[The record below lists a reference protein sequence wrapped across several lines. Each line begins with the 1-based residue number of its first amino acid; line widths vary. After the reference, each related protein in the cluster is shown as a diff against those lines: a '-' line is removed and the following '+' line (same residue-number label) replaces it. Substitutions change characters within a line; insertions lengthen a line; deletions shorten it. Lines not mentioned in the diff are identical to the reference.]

1 MSRQQMTSSVV
12 NGEKK
17 EEFTVVGAWMN
28 KPLYRK
34 QMEVAFSS
42 GIQSWFI
49 DENIEYVTFIMGIV
63 KTDDGRMYPVNTFQT
78 SSQYVVTQVSDGI
91 FFYSGYGKYAS
102 GTLCLTVEFTR
113 TTDAPLSNEGMP
125 Q

>member
-1 MSRQQMTSSVV
+1 MSQQQMPSNVV
-12 NGEKK
+12 NAENK
-17 EEFTVVGAWMN
+17 EELTVVGTWMH

-42 GIQSWFI
+42 GIQSWVI
-49 DENIEYVTFIMGIV
+49 DENIENVTFLMGVV

-78 SSQYVVTQVSDGI
+78 SSQYVITQVSNGL
-91 FFYSGYGKYAS
+91 FSYSGYGKYAS

-113 TTDAPLSNEGMP
+113 TTDAPLSAA
-125 Q
+125 